1 MNYVLL
7 CLPVCTAGW
16 LRSNQKEQRAKKRKA
31 SEENERG
38 KSKGKE
44 KQWPEKKGGKK
55 EERKCQKEKMI
66 SQDSQEAK
74 KKEESKEVML
84 GRTFEAKPGPWD
96 TAATGQ
102 LALVALRVQAR
113 SKKRKDRSLE

>member
-1 MNYVLL
+1 M
-7 CLPVCTAGW
+7 A
-16 LRSNQKEQRAKKRKA
+16 R
-31 SEENERG
+31 EERREKRG
-38 KSKGKE
+38 KEMPK
-44 KQWPEKKGGKK
+44 
-55 EERKCQKEKMI
+55 RKMI

>member
-1 MNYVLL
+1 
-7 CLPVCTAGW
+7 
-16 LRSNQKEQRAKKRKA
+16 
-31 SEENERG
+31 
-38 KSKGKE
+38 
-44 KQWPEKKGGKK
+44 
-55 EERKCQKEKMI
+55 MI

-74 KKEESKEVML
+74 KIKEESKEVML

-96 TAATGQ
+96 TAVTGQ

>member
-1 MNYVLL
+1 M
-7 CLPVCTAGW
+7 AREERREKRG
-16 LRSNQKEQRAKKRKA
+16 KEMPKRKNDK
-31 SEENERG
+31 SRQSRG
-38 KSKGKE
+38 
-44 KQWPEKKGGKK
+44 
-55 EERKCQKEKMI
+55 QKN
-66 SQDSQEAK
+66 
-74 KKEESKEVML
+74 KEESKEVML